1 MQLSGNHAIPKEI
14 RDLRGKTFLFKVEY
28 KAHANTQFEQSFDVK
43 KVCSDVSVMNKFRE
57 MMQKPLVLS
66 L

>member
-28 KAHANTQFEQSFDVK
+28 KANTQFEQSFDVK